1 MIVAE
6 MPEVAI
12 LDLRMPARNGLN
24 VLRDV
29 KASNPATKT
38 VILTN
43 YPIPQVE
50 RVRESA
56 GGDESLPVATGA
68 ICVMG
73 RQPRPAGICARRL
86 DRPPNR

>member
-43 YPIPQVE
+43 YPIPQYRSRCME
-50 RVRESA
+50 EETKFFFDKSNEFEKVRAVMKAYLSQQGQSA
-56 GGDESLPVATGA
+56 
-68 ICVMG
+68 
-73 RQPRPAGICARRL
+73 
-86 DRPPNR
+86 